1 MSHAWFMPFG
11 DEIVVE
17 VDDELMPMQPTS
29 IAFGV
34 TVVGAVTD
42 ADRPESPKADVAGAS
57 RPLAPKYRAMPAP
70 LVTADVSV
78 HRYSAGSV

>member
-1 MSHAWFMPFG
+1 MSHAWSIPLG

-42 ADRPESPKADVAGAS
+42 AERPEAPKAEVVGAS
-57 RPLAPKYRAMPAP
+57 RPLAPEYRATPAP

-78 HRYSAGSV
+78 HR